1 MKNTVHFGFISV
13 ILLMVLLSI
22 FWLFKVKSSNDAV
35 LDNIR
40 EYDTKIKL
48 ANLMRD
54 ATRSRQSN
62 LLTMV
67 VIDDPFELDAEI
79 TKFYAHAPAY
89 RKARKALFTMSMS
102 NDERALH
109 KLMDEQIKLALPL
122 SNQVVEMFANA
133 ESKEKVL
140 EVIDDVREAQAI
152 FLATVDRFVA
162 LQTRY
167 GEEAFASSR
176 EQFDAVIVA
185 VSLAGIIV
193 ILIALFISRYVENYV
208 MKTNSQLRLV
218 NEDITN
224 AYREAEAATE
234 SKSEFLATMSHE
246 IRTPLTAIIG
256 FAETTLFSDQ
266 TMEQRLASINTIIRS
281 GKHLLQLVNDILDLS
296 KVEANKLEIE
306 YSTVSAFELLAE
318 IERMERPAAENK
330 GLDFAFN
337 YIFPLPS
344 EVSIDQFRVK
354 QILLNLCSN
363 AIKFTDKG
371 HVLVNVSSTGNKHFL
386 FEVIDSGIGISK
398 EQKKH
403 IFQAY
408 HQADSSIT
416 RKFGGTGL
424 GLSLSKVL
432 AERMNGRLSV
442 KSEPGRGSAF
452 LFELPYKET
461 QNTKNIFD
469 IKEVSRFNKKETID
483 TGGAV
488 YYGEVLLAEDNPD
501 NQDLMSVLLKRMG
514 LEVSIVENGKEAV
527 EAIANKKF
535 DVVFMDMRMPVMGGV
550 EAVRLIRQQDR
561 HVPVI
566 AVTANAMLEDKEV
579 CLTAGCNDF
588 LTKPIDAVMLQ
599 KTLRKYLKIKYSE
612 SKQLEAVVSSLL
624 EHDPVMIKL
633 VKRFVS
639 GLPDTIKE
647 IKTLTENEDWIELAE
662 ALHKLKGTAANFG
675 FEKLSAIT
683 AKMEFQV
690 INKNKNELLKL
701 FIALTAHYQEI
712 LLGLH
717 DD

>member
-13 ILLMVLLSI
+13 ILLMVLLSV

-35 LDNIR
+35 LDNIK

-48 ANLMRD
+48 AYLMRD

-79 TKFYAHAPAY
+79 NKFYAHAPVY
-89 RKARKALFTMSMS
+89 RNARKVLFTMSMS
-102 NDERALH
+102 NEERALH
-109 KLMDEQIKLALPL
+109 KLMDEQITIALPL
-122 SNQVVEMFANA
+122 SNQVVEMFANS
-133 ESKEKVL
+133 EGKENIL
-140 EVIDDVREAQAI
+140 GVIDKVREAQAI
-152 FLATVDRFVA
+152 FLATVDHFVE
-162 LQTRY
+162 LQTKY

-176 EQFDAVIVA
+176 KQFDAVIVA

-193 ILIALFISRYVENYV
+193 IIIAFFISRYVENYV

-218 NEDITN
+218 NEDMTN

-266 TMEQRLASINTIIRS
+266 TMEQRLGSINTIIRS

-306 YSTVSAFELLAE
+306 YSTVSPFELLAE
-318 IERMERPAAENK
+318 IERMERPAAESK

-363 AIKFTDKG
+363 AIKFTDNG
-371 HVLVNVSSTGNKHFL
+371 HVLVNVSSAENNQFF

-398 EQKKH
+398 EQKDY
-403 IFQAY
+403 IFHAY

-432 AERMNGRLSV
+432 AEHMEGRLSV
-442 KSEPGRGSAF
+442 KSELGRGSTF

-461 QNTKNIFD
+461 KNTKKIFNINEISKF
-469 IKEVSRFNKKETID
+469 KTKATID
-483 TGGAV
+483 SGGVV
-488 YYGEVLLAEDNPD
+488 YCGEVLLAEDNKD
-501 NQDLMSVLLKRMG
+501 NQNLMSVLLKRMG

-527 EAIANKKF
+527 EAIASKRF

-550 EAVRLIRQQDR
+550 EAVQLIRQQEC
-561 HVPVI
+561 HVPII

-599 KTLRKYLKIKYSE
+599 NTLRKYLKTKSTE
-612 SKQLEAVVSSLL
+612 TKQLEVVVSSLL
-624 EHDPVMIKL
+624 EHDPGMIRL
-633 VKRFVS
+633 VKRFVN
-639 GLPDTIKE
+639 GLPDTMKE
-647 IKTLTENEDWIELAE
+647 IKSLIENEDWNELTE
-662 ALHKLKGTAANFG
+662 ALHKLKGTSANFG
-675 FEKLSAIT
+675 FDLLSAI
-683 AKMEFQV
+683 ASRMEFQV
-690 INKNKNELLKL
+690 INTNKNELLKL
-701 FIALTAHYQEI
+701 FISLTTHYQEI
-712 LLGLH
+712 LLGL
-717 DD
+717 DDD